1 MKTKTG
7 KRFMVYLRPD
17 VRNQSAECAKERYGI
32 AFSKLVE
39 RLLIKEL
46 SLKRGLVHPR
56 GGKG

>member
-1 MKTKTG
+1 
-7 KRFMVYLRPD
+7 MVYLRPD